1 MIGTS
6 SDDWKWVAVWL
17 AFACL
22 LERQT
27 AVAPNPVRDNP
38 LRAPVRDN
46 GPGPINLVAIK
57 AVELGEA
64 VIGVFR

>member
-1 MIGTS
+1 MIGIN

-17 AFACL
+17 AFACII
-22 LERQT
+22 ERNVQT
-27 AVAPNPVRDNP
+27 APVRDNP
-38 LRAPVRDN
+38 LRTPVREN
-46 GPGPINLVAIK
+46 EPGPINRVAIK